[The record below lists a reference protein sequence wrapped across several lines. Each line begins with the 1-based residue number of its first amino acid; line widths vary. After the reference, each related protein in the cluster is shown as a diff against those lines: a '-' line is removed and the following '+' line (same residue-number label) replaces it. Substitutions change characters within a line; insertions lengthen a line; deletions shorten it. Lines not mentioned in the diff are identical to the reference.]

1 MIPILYH
8 LLRKLML
15 FNKLCFALLL
25 SIFIPHLTAASL
37 TLYSEEFPP
46 FNYTDKGKFVGAS
59 TEVVEAIMQITQQ
72 DYEIKSFPWAR
83 SMHISQHKKNGF
95 IFSISRRKDREKL
108 FKWVGVL
115 VPANQSVFA
124 LKSRT
129 DIRINQLNDMKPFI
143 IGTTFKDARE
153 TFLLTKG
160 FDSLNFKRLSGEN
173 TYHQHYEQL
182 KLGRIELWPMPN
194 AVMNHVVTSYGD
206 KPDNW
211 IQNVFKLDEI
221 SQEGYY
227 LAASLT
233 TSDDLINKLR
243 QALIDFKQ
251 SEAYSQ
257 IILKWGL

>member
-1 MIPILYH
+1 
-8 LLRKLML
+8 ML
-15 FNKLCFALLL
+15 FNQFSIALLL
-25 SIFIPHLTAASL
+25 ILLTPPLVAAPI

-46 FNYTDKGKFVGAS
+46 FNYTDKGKFIGAS
-59 TEVVEAIMQITQQ
+59 TEVVEAIMQITEQE
-72 DYEIKSFPWAR
+72 YEIKSFPWAR
-83 SMHISQHKKNGF
+83 SMHISQSKKNAF
-95 IFSISRRKDREKL
+95 IFSISRRKSREEL

-129 DIRINQLNDMKPFI
+129 DIKINTLEDMKPFT
-143 IGTTFKDARE
+143 IGTTYKDARE

-160 FDSLNFKRLSGEN
+160 FDFVNLKRLSGEN
-173 TYHQHYEQL
+173 TYQQHYKQL
-182 KLGRIELWPMPN
+182 KQGRIDLWPMPN

-233 TSDDLINKLR
+233 TSDALIRKLR

-251 SEAYSQ
+251 SEAYSK
-257 IILKWGL
+257 IIVKWGL